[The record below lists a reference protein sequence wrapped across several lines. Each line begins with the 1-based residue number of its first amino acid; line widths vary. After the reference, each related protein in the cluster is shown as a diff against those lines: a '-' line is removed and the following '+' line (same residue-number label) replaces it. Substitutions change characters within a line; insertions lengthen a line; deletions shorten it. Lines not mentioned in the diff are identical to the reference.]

1 MQDKKVKYIPATYDE
16 WTEVYIKEYTSGAY
30 KNKPSVDLLP
40 DSVYTY
46 MKEKNVISDTPRFQR
61 KDAKT
66 QED

>member
-1 MQDKKVKYIPATYDE
+1 MKKVKYIPATYDE
-16 WTEVYIKEYTSGAY
+16 WIEVYVKEYVSGPY

-40 DSVYTY
+40 NSVYTY
-46 MKEKNVISDTPRFQR
+46 IKEKNIISDTLRFQR